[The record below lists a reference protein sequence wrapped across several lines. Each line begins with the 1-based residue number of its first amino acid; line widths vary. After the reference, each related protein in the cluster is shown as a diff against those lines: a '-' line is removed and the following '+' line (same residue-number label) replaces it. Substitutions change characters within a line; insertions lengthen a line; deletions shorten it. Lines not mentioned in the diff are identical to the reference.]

1 MFDSGALRLS
11 QEEASWRVHG
21 QLRPDQLRQ
30 HASDQ
35 LYQLNTKFTRNY
47 CHLSFLYGLQ
57 ISLQAF
63 VNFHFARSDAPR
75 PSMDP
80 DLLPTITTS
89 AACKARASRLTA
101 TVHCIEQASF
111 DVSVAGITACHGP
124 SQIRGGPSCLLGWVI
139 RLIAIPSTPRLCT
152 LPTVSKKANTRIS
165 YSGAL
170 EYGHL
175 ALRSLL
181 VRGHIHSLNT
191 RRCKCPEKHHS
202 LVEVWSTSQPVMH
215 RGC

>member
-1 MFDSGALRLS
+1 MALHQRTTGAHRSPTVDLPLTSPSFVLFHKALHFKFSFATDFTDPKPLR
-11 QEEASWRVHG
+11 
-21 QLRPDQLRQ
+21 
-30 HASDQ
+30 
-35 LYQLNTKFTRNY
+35 
-47 CHLSFLYGLQ
+47 
-57 ISLQAF
+57 
-63 VNFHFARSDAPR
+63 
-75 PSMDP
+75 
-80 DLLPTITTS
+80 TITTS
-89 AACKARASRLTA
+89 AAYKALASRLTA
-101 TVHCIEQASF
+101 TVHCIEHASF

-175 ALRSLL
+175 ALRSLW

-191 RRCKCPEKHHS
+191 RRCTCPEEHHS